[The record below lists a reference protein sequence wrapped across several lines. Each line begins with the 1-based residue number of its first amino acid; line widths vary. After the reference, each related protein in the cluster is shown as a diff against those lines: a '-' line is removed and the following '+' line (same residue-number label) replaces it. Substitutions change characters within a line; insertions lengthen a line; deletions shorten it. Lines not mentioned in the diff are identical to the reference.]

1 METMYTYGFEEREAL
16 IFAGLKVYIT
26 GCLGEYLD
34 EDQVNML
41 AEMLRK
47 FRNRPAEVEFADNY
61 CQPLT
66 RDRSIRHKFIP
77 RKTLRK
83 DECAIFFYNVG
94 PYALLNRNQTARFA
108 KKLMPNFF
116 SSELTIN
123 CSFTRHANLSTS
135 ELAKV
140 SGLTIENLPSH
151 TTAHVERTFFTL
163 GLSNQNKRKC
173 HERK

>member
-1 METMYTYGFEEREAL
+1 MYTYSFEEREEI
-16 IFAGLKVYIT
+16 IFAGLKVYIN

-34 EDQVNML
+34 ENQINLL
-41 AEMLRK
+41 ADLLRK
-47 FRNRPAEVEFADNY
+47 FRNRPAEVEFADSY
-61 CQPLT
+61 CFPVSKE
-66 RDRSIRHKFIP
+66 RSIRHKFIL

-94 PYALLNRNQTARFA
+94 PYAILNRNQTARLA
-108 KKLMPNFF
+108 KKVMPNFF
-116 SSELTIN
+116 SSEITIN

-151 TTAHVERTFFTL
+151 TTAHVERTFFEL
-163 GLSNQNKRKC
+163 GLNNNNKRKS
-173 HERK
+173 HERR